1 MARPKSYDRDA
12 VLLAARNLFWEQ
24 GYERTSIADLEKHTG
39 LNRSSI
45 YQEFGSKRGLFGAA
59 LECYADRVIADLL
72 AGVRDDRRSGLDAV
86 IALFQRL
93 AELFRCDVG
102 LSTRGCLMVNA
113 IAELAAH
120 DQGVR
125 TDAAAYRDRLRASF
139 GAALARAAS
148 RGEIDPGLVEAR
160 AHLLAAA
167 LMGIWLSVRID
178 AADASALCQTVAGQ
192 VEIWRIRVAGPR

>member
-12 VLLAARNLFWEQ
+12 ALLAARNLFWEQ
-24 GYERTSIADLEKHTG
+24 GYERTSIADLEKRTG

-45 YQEFGSKRGLFGAA
+45 YQEFGSKRELFGAA

-72 AGVRDDRRSGLDAV
+72 AGVRDDRRPGLDAV
-86 IALFQRL
+86 VALFRRL
-93 AELFRCDVG
+93 AELFGCDTG

-125 TDAAAYRDRLRASF
+125 ADAAAYRDRLRASF
-139 GAALARAAS
+139 GAALARAAR
-148 RGEIDPGLVEAR
+148 RGETDPGLVEAR
-160 AHLLAAA
+160 ARLLAAA

-192 VEIWRIRVAGPR
+192 VEAWRIRVADPR